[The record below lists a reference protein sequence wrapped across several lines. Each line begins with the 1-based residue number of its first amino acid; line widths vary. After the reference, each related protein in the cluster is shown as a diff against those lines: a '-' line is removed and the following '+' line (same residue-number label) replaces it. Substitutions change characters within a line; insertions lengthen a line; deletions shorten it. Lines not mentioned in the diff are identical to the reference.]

1 MEMSFSLDATI
12 IMSWDDVRFAGFK
25 YSDNYAGCT
34 HGIVKA
40 DQLHSIWMPDL
51 YIFNSMSEVNL
62 TFCD

>member
-1 MEMSFSLDATI
+1 MSFSLDATI
-12 IMSWDDVRFAGFK
+12 IMSWDDARFAGFK
-25 YSDNYAGCT
+25 DSDNHAGNCT

-62 TFCD
+62 TFSD